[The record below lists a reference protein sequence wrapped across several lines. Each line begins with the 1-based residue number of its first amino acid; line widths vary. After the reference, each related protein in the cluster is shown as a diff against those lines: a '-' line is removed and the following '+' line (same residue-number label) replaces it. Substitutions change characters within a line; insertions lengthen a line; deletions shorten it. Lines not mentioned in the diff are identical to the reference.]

1 MLRVAIWHPFCR
13 FEPKSKNN
21 SEIKYIVFQFFL
33 QNWQEIIKKI
43 TPKFWCFFSGL
54 SILWTKSARKSVQI
68 LQPGMKQ
75 ANWMPNVFVNYLII
89 QIRVKRKGLRLRIFC
104 LCWSI
109 SDRAACTRVGF
120 FCFMPRTQRAKTP
133 WRDGGL
139 CWQDWKSSVLAGSAP
154 WKNNY
159 YIFLP
164 TV

>member
-1 MLRVAIWHPFCR
+1 MSQTCQFLRTDTRQIANKLFSVVSP
-13 FEPKSKNN
+13 S
-21 SEIKYIVFQFFL
+21 
-33 QNWQEIIKKI
+33 
-43 TPKFWCFFSGL
+43 FWCSVFFNDVFNIFSYLSLFGL
-54 SILWTKSARKSVQI
+54 NSDQKKSI
-68 LQPGMKQ
+68 
-75 ANWMPNVFVNYLII
+75 YLI
-89 QIRVKRKGLRLRIFC
+89 LPRLKMKDSRIRIFC

-109 SDRAACTRVGF
+109 SDRAAWTRVGF